1 MHWNPK
7 EIQENTHSR
16 TEKACSL
23 IPRWS
28 RKYRTQARFGGG
40 EESDARQITDGEP
53 PDEEMLSS
61 IERNDWHCDADE
73 STGLALAGTV
83 SCARLA
89 GSEWLLH

>member
-1 MHWNPK
+1 M
-7 EIQENTHSR
+7 
-16 TEKACSL
+16 
-23 IPRWS
+23 
-28 RKYRTQARFGGG
+28 
-40 EESDARQITDGEP
+40 TDGEP